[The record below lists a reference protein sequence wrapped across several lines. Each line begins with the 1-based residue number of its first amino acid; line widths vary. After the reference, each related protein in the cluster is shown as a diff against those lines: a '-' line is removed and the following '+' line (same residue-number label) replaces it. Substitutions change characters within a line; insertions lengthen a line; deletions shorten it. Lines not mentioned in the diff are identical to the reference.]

1 MHAVEFL
8 EEIVAPKLAVEVLEK
23 LQQTAQFVPQRV
35 VVQDTTSLGAEPEL
49 LAPQQSAELGLSAI
63 QM

>member
-23 LQQTAQFVPQRV
+23 LQQTVQIVPQRV

-49 LAPQQSAELGLSAI
+49 LAPQQSAELGLFAI